1 MKKISFLCLLS
12 GLVFSSVGFG
22 ASFNCSKASSEVEVM
37 ICSDSKLSVL
47 DDNLSKTYKQ
57 VLSESDNKEHLKL
70 EQMKWIKIRN
80 NCDTIDCLKKS
91 YDNRILNLKNNS
103 LDFENNNSKIDK
115 KSLNNSKK
123 YAGVILG
130 ENIKNYESYIHASS
144 FYDIRGTGVSYTYAG
159 FVGQEKKT
167 KNDNKIDKIN
177 ISKRFNNEDELNH
190 LKNSFD
196 SKYKFIDKTEEAKI
210 NLFDERYKKII
221 YIYYDEDA
229 IIKLIIDD
237 YSSFSEAYNSYV
249 TLEYITK
256 DLFNEI
262 KSEKELRKTKEEE
275 RLNKIKK
282 EAEGL

>member
-1 MKKISFLCLLS
+1 MRKVKLLFLFFILGFCNFVFSASFDCSKLLS
-12 GLVFSSVGFG
+12 D
-22 ASFNCSKASSEVEVM
+22 VENM
-37 ICSDSKLSVL
+37 ICSNSELSSL
-47 DDNLSKTYKQ
+47 DDNLSKIYKKTLD
-57 VLSESDNKEHLKL
+57 VTENKEYLKS
-70 EQMKWIKIRN
+70 EQKIWVKKRN
-80 NCDTIDCLKKS
+80 ECKSIDCLRES
-91 YDNRILNLKNNS
+91 YNNRIINLNKNN
-103 LDFENNNSKIDK
+103 FNVKAN
-115 KSLNNSKK
+115 KSVQEEKNSKK

-159 FVGQEKKT
+159 FVGHVIST

-190 LKNSFD
+190 LKYSFD

-210 NLFDERYKKII
+210 NLFDERYKEII

>member
-37 ICSDSKLSVL
+37 ICSDSELSVL
-47 DDNLSKTYKQ
+47 DDNLSKIYKQ
-57 VLSESDNKEHLKL
+57 LLSESDNKEHLKL

-159 FVGQEKKT
+159 FVGHVIST
-167 KNDNKIDKIN
+167 KNDNKIDKID
-177 ISKRFNNEDELNH
+177 ISKSFKIKDEVFE

-196 SKYKFIDKTEEAKI
+196 SKYNFIEKTEESKI
-210 NLFDERYKKII
+210 DIFDKKYKQTT
-221 YIYYDEDA
+221 YIYDDENT

-237 YSSFSEAYNSYV
+237 YSNFSEVYYFV

-262 KSEKELRKTKEEE
+262 KAEKELRKTKEEE